1 GAASSGGMAGAAGL
15 GGGAGSGGM
24 AGAAGSGGSVS
35 CLPMPACDAP
45 LPNVGPK
52 RSWIHSVASPIIV
65 ASGFANHRGRDMML
79 TEQDD
84 QWVIG
89 KFAYG
94 VIDKDLKDEEVDLW
108 LLRDCGSTWEK
119 LATVKTT
126 PVDGSHPTVEGVD
139 DSGGRVYYQI
149 PASQKLGLG
158 RHRIHMVVAGDLSST
173 DVYIEVMPKGTHYF
187 ATDVDGT
194 LTTKET
200 EEYSALLTGTVSD
213 ANPGAAQ
220 ALTALAEKG
229 YRPFYLTAR
238 PEFLVGRTREF
249 VSVKGFPLGIV
260 HTTLALGALGANA
273 TTFKKGELNVAQ
285 NRGFVIDYAFGNT
298 DSDAE
303 AFFLS
308 NVEPGN
314 NRIMY
319 QFSDTKYGCRRI
331 DAYSELLPEFQA
343 LSPVCN

>member
-1 GAASSGGMAGAAGL
+1 M
-15 GGGAGSGGM
+15 
-24 AGAAGSGGSVS
+24 
-35 CLPMPACDAP
+35 
-45 LPNVGPK
+45 
-52 RSWIHSVASPIIV
+52 
-65 ASGFANHRGRDMML
+65 
-79 TEQDD
+79 
-84 QWVIG
+84 
-89 KFAYG
+89 
-94 VIDKDLKDEEVDLW
+94 
-108 LLRDCGSTWEK
+108 
-119 LATVKTT
+119 
-126 PVDGSHPTVEGVD
+126 
-139 DSGGRVYYQI
+139 
-149 PASQKLGLG
+149 
-158 RHRIHMVVAGDLSST
+158 
-173 DVYIEVMPKGTHYF
+173 
-187 ATDVDGT
+187 
-194 LTTKET
+194 
-200 EEYSALLTGTVSD
+200 
-213 ANPGAAQ
+213 
-220 ALTALAEKG
+220 
-229 YRPFYLTAR
+229 
-238 PEFLVGRTREF
+238 GRTREF